1 MLRYLHSVLR
11 PVKFTIQEGGDWFP
25 WFYLT
30 LDQPIHAIM
39 FEDGRVIDIRNGL
52 RRNTIPPEDEDYDDD
67 EDFEL

>member
-1 MLRYLHSVLR
+1 MLRYLHSVLQ

-39 FEDGRVIDIRNGL
+39 FEDGRIIDIRNGL
-52 RRNTIPPEDEDYDDD
+52 RRNTLPPEDGDYDDD